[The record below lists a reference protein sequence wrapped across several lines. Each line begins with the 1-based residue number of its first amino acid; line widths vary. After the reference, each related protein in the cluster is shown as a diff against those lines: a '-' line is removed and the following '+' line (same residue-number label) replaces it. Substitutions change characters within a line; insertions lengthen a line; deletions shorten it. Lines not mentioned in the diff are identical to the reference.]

1 MNQAEL
7 LKLNEEIEDLE
18 ETYVE
23 LKLYYENKKAELL
36 LTTDFSA
43 ELGKAKPTVAEKDSW
58 VKLQCADIEKDY
70 RMIGVTIGSKK
81 RMLDI
86 MLKFVGDD

>member
-1 MNQAEL
+1 MQQMLLEL
-7 LKLNEEIEDLE
+7 NDEIEDLE
-18 ETYVE
+18 NTYVE
-23 LKLYYENKKAELL
+23 LKLYYETKKAELL
-36 LTTDFSA
+36 LNTDFGA

-81 RMLDI
+81 RELDI
-86 MLKFVGDD
+86 RMKFVGDE